1 MKDQLKILKEAQKN
15 LSFEN
20 ITKAFTDKSGMG
32 DKLKGATDKMDSGI
46 SDFFM
51 QGFGDMMNLG
61 TSDDD
66 MGLKSL
72 LGDFIPEELQN
83 ILGFDETPELKKDPE
98 TPDMMGPNQPTE
110 TQQRVAAQN
119 QQASDSASRTINDPS
134 AGNGGVIRD
143 QSQASNPGISESN
156 NGINTIVSAIHT
168 QPANRTG
175 MS

>member
-1 MKDQLKILKEAQKN
+1 MKEQLKILKEAQKN

-32 DKLKGATDKMDSGI
+32 DKFKGSTDNISGGI

-61 TSDDD
+61 TGDDD
-66 MGLKSL
+66 MDLKSL
-72 LGDFIPEELQN
+72 LGDFIPEELKD
-83 ILGFDETPELKKDPE
+83 ILGFDETPELKDPE
-98 TPDMMGPNQPTE
+98 TPDTMGPHQPTE
-110 TQQRVAAQN
+110 TQQRVGVQN

-134 AGNGGVIRD
+134 AGNGGVVRD
-143 QSQASNPGISESN
+143 QSQATTPGVSESS
-156 NGINTIVSAIHT
+156 NGVNTMISAIHAL
-168 QPANRTG
+168 PANRTG

>member
-32 DKLKGATDKMDSGI
+32 DKLKGATDKMNSGI

-61 TSDDD
+61 TGDDD
-66 MGLKSL
+66 MDLKSL
-72 LGDFIPEELQN
+72 LGDFIPEELKD
-83 ILGFDETPELKKDPE
+83 ILGFDETPELKDTE
-98 TPDMMGPNQPTE
+98 TPDTMGPQQPTE

-143 QSQASNPGISESN
+143 QSQASSPGISESN

>member
-20 ITKAFTDKSGMG
+20 ISKAFTDKSGMG
-32 DKLKGATDKMDSGI
+32 NQLKGVTDSIGGGI

-61 TSDDD
+61 TGDDD

-72 LGDFIPEELQN
+72 LGDFIPEELKD
-83 ILGFDETPELKKDPE
+83 ILGFDETPELKDIE
-98 TPDMMGPNQPTE
+98 TPDTMGPDQPTE

-119 QQASDSASRTINDPS
+119 QQASDSASRTMNDPS
-134 AGNGGVIRD
+134 AGNGGVNRD
-143 QSQASNPGISESN
+143 LSQASTPGISESDS
-156 NGINTIVSAIHT
+156 GINTIVSAIHAP
-168 QPANRTG
+168 PANRTG